1 MGGKPLGDDVLV
13 KRGADLGSGLLEL
26 GFPPHAARVG
36 DLVLPIDPWEQALP
50 RPLPPGRGDGR
61 LRQILVDACP
71 PKIHQRGQRGQLA
84 TALLQPIVP
93 YGELMVPRSRFYGG
107 DGGV

>member
-36 DLVLPIDPWEQALP
+36 DLVLPIDPWEQTLP

-71 PKIHQRGQRGQLA
+71 PKIHQRGQRGQLV
-84 TALLQPIVP
+84 TDLLQPIVS
-93 YGELMVPRSRFYGG
+93 YGKLMVPR
-107 DGGV
+107 